1 MSPALDVTPT
11 SHLGQTPSPPLS
23 SIALK
28 TFCTRPLSRNPPSSV
43 VFVESLYFSGN
54 ACSAIL
60 YPRYMVCA
68 YGVMYRVMYPRYIT
82 AHTIL
87 YPRHTPCNAVGTILY
102 TAACLSV
109 I

>member
-11 SHLGQTPSPPLS
+11 LQAGQTPSPPLS

-43 VFVESLYFSGN
+43 VFVESLYFSGS

-60 YPRYMVCA
+60 YAAVRGVCKH
-68 YGVMYRVMYPRYIT
+68 RVD
-82 AHTIL
+82 
-87 YPRHTPCNAVGTILY
+87 AVVLKPNPEDGAKAKFDELVPV
-102 TAACLSV
+102 LL
-109 I
+109 